1 MGPGSYDGMLIE
13 NFENFDSL
21 IKLIIRLLS
30 KILGSVYT
38 CKLSSCIS
46 ITATPYAKLAR
57 KRIAYWGKYHIEQ
70 WLTGEAL
77 QVRKCLA
84 ITLSMINRQTLQPR
98 ADIMCVKY
106 IMRHHMNI
114 IEYSRIFTPLAGW
127 HSTSVSSIH
136 AYRET
141 IYLCKVAIVSTLL
154 FPVALKLSEVVRWK
168 PDQPLTGSAT
178 PE

>member
-84 ITLSMINRQTLQPR
+84 ITLSMINRPNLATTCRYYVCKIHYEASHEYNRIQSHFHTSGRLAFNFSKQYPCIQR
-98 ADIMCVKY
+98 NYLFMQSSYSLNFTFSCGIKAQRSGQVK
-106 IMRHHMNI
+106 
-114 IEYSRIFTPLAGW
+114 TWP
-127 HSTSVSSIH
+127 TSH
-136 AYRET
+136 
-141 IYLCKVAIVSTLL
+141 
-154 FPVALKLSEVVRWK
+154 W
-168 PDQPLTGSAT
+168 
-178 PE
+178 